1 MKKILK
7 ISVAVL
13 GILLLGALFSSCEK
27 NASPQS
33 KMVRYVAEGNASGS
47 SITTLFLIAS
57 FQAAIDN
64 AVGNGFVQENDAK
77 VIAACDAYHN
87 TILYEP
93 KLQGTINITKTP
105 MGGTQSTIKTYIYNN
120 K

>member
-13 GILLLGALFSSCEK
+13 GILLLGAMFSACEK
-27 NASPQS
+27 PNNPTSTQ
-33 KMVRYVAEGNASGS
+33 VRYVVEGNAGGS
-47 SITTLFLIAS
+47 TITSVIIIAA
-57 FQAAIDN
+57 FQAKIDN
-64 AVGNGFVQENDAK
+64 AVGYGYVQENDSK

-87 TILYEP
+87 TIKDEP
-93 KLQGTINITKTP
+93 KLTGTINITKTP
-105 MGGTQSTIKTYIYNN
+105 MGGTQSTIKTYTYNN

>member
-13 GILLLGALFSSCEK
+13 GILLLGAMFSACEK
-27 NASPQS
+27 NVTPQS
-33 KMVRYVAEGNASGS
+33 KTVRYIAEGNAFGGTLS
-47 SITTLFLIAS
+47 TLFIIAQ
-57 FQAAIDN
+57 FQAAINN
-64 AVGNGFVQENDAK
+64 AVGSGDVQENDAK

-87 TILYEP
+87 TIKDTP
-93 KLQGTINITKTP
+93 KLEGTITITKTP
-105 MGGTQSTIKTYIYNN
+105 GGTIKTYTYNN